1 MISDLQIDNIIVSN
15 LRPTKKNFFNK
26 SNKLSAQGYAG
37 VQKVKIYETFDKH
50 QGKLRKFVDENKQL
64 RKYFPKLIAYNEKYI
79 VEEWIKGITLKDKFS
94 KKIIESKSKDNSSQ
108 WYNIV
113 KELKKFIITMW
124 ETPYETEVFDYIKHI
139 HERINK
145 PVSIDYQKIP
155 IKLNHND
162 LSLENIL
169 ITDKGLKIIDN
180 EFLGCSSGWILN
192 FKNSFIQDDFTYREI
207 ISTKSLNKLW
217 EIRKEL

>member
-15 LRPTKKNFFNK
+15 LQPTKKDFFNK
-26 SNKLSAQGYAG
+26 SDKLSAQGYVG
-37 VQKVKIYETFDKH
+37 LQKVKIYETFDKR
-50 QGKLRKFVDENKQL
+50 QGKLRKFVDENVKL
-64 RKYFPKLIAYNEKYI
+64 GKYFPKLIACNEKYI

-94 KKIIESKSKDNSSQ
+94 KKIIENKSKDNSSQ

-113 KELKKFIITMW
+113 KELKEFITTMW

-139 HERINK
+139 HDRINK
-145 PVSIDYQKIP
+145 PMSVDYQKIP

-169 ITDKGLKIIDN
+169 ITDKGVKIIDN

-192 FKNSFIQDDFTYREI
+192 LKNSFIEDDFNYGELV
-207 ISTKSLNKLW
+207 STNTLNNLW
-217 EIRKEL
+217 KIRKEL